1 MWSAWDGL
9 FAGHAWVLSVL
20 LAVCVLVVL
29 HLLAV
34 HRTAGLSL
42 VGAVIAALAAAG
54 VAAARGEPL
63 RYVAGVVLVAGGGV
77 AIAWATGR
85 SRRHRLARRSALAD
99 YEAGTAAVPLFAALA
114 ERDRLAAELH
124 DVAAHRL
131 TGVVVSAGAALRLGD
146 QEQTAAA
153 LRHAG
158 EAGRQAVR
166 ELERLTELGEYAARA
181 TFADIDELAAAHAVD
196 YRRTVDTAPVSS
208 TEAAYRV
215 VREALTNAA
224 RYAGGAVVRVRVE
237 GAFDRAKPPGGGRA
251 AHGDPLLTVTITD
264 DGGTAA
270 EPGLGTGHGLAGLA
284 ATVSAAGGTLSA
296 GPVGQD
302 SRGGAGWTV
311 RAQLPSATTPHIHRW
326 PLWRGMFALDYA
338 LVVLAIALSLGAS
351 LLSADA
357 PDSFGG
363 VLPAVPTVVLSGL
376 HAVPLGWRSRAP
388 GRALAAVLLAL
399 VLWQACDRAAWTQPP
414 VSDIFLVYGWVELTL
429 VYSAAVYLPFRRGLF
444 APLAVAATGGLALAG
459 GRGIT
464 GSRVG
469 AWAVLTC
476 VLALPAFAV
485 WSWGRRTARRRDRL
499 RAADARRR
507 VLLDGDADAAVH
519 EQRLRFATGLR
530 GTALRHAQAV
540 VAAAEAG
547 NLRTVREEAR
557 AGLTALRGLLSGLRG
572 HDSNDGRDEEDRRD
586 GRGSRDGEDAPPPTV
601 SGIAA
606 LAGRYGG
613 AVQYIGPRRPLP
625 AAVEVFAYR
634 IASTLMALG
643 VTLTVRRVHD
653 GVEVSGPA
661 PAVPGMERQL
671 RAIADAA
678 GGTLSTTDRGAVRVW
693 LPEVH
698 PWRSE

>member
-1 MWSAWDGL
+1 M
-9 FAGHAWVLSVL
+9 VLSVL
-20 LAVCVLVVL
+20 AAVSVLVVL

-34 HRTAGLSL
+34 HRTAGPSL
-42 VGAVIAALAAAG
+42 VGAVIVTLAAAG

-63 RYVAGVVLVAGGGV
+63 HYVAGVVLMAGGGV

-85 SRRHRLARRSALAD
+85 SLRHRLAHRSALAD
-99 YEAGTAAVPLFAALA
+99 YEAGTVAVPLFAALA

-131 TGVVVSAGAALRLGD
+131 TGVVVSAGAALRLAN
-146 QEQTAAA
+146 QEQTGAA
-153 LRHAG
+153 LQHAG

-166 ELERLTELGEYAARA
+166 ELERLTKLGECAALA
-181 TFADIDELAAAHAVD
+181 TFADIDALAAAHAVD
-196 YRRTVDTAPVSS
+196 YRRTVDMAPASS
-208 TEAAYRV
+208 TDAAYRV

-237 GAFDRAKPPGGGRA
+237 GAFDRDEPAGGSRA
-251 AHGDPLLTVTITD
+251 AHGDPLLIVTITD
-264 DGGTAA
+264 DGGTAV
-270 EPGLGTGHGLAGLA
+270 EPGLGTGRGLAGLA
-284 ATVSAAGGTLSA
+284 ATVTAAGGTLSA

-302 SRGGAGWTV
+302 SQGGAGWSV
-311 RAQLPSATTPHIHRW
+311 RAQLPAAAAPHIRRW
-326 PLWRGMFALDYA
+326 PRWRGMIALDYA

-351 LLSADA
+351 LLSADV

-388 GRALAAVLLAL
+388 GRALVAVLLAL
-399 VLWQACDRAAWTQPP
+399 VLWQACDRADWTQPP

-429 VYSAAVYLPFRRGLF
+429 VYSAGVYLTLRRGLF
-444 APLAVAATGGLALAG
+444 APLGVAAVGGLALAS

-464 GSRVG
+464 GSRVA
-469 AWAVLTC
+469 AWVVLTC
-476 VLALPAFAV
+476 MLALPAFAV

-519 EQRLRFATGLR
+519 EQRVRFATGLR

-572 HDSNDGRDEEDRRD
+572 RDNNDVSDGRDWEDD
-586 GRGSRDGEDAPPPTV
+586 PPPTT

-606 LAGRYGG
+606 LARRYGG
-613 AVQYIGPRRPLP
+613 AVHYIGPRRPLP
-625 AAVEVFAYR
+625 AVVEVFAYR
-634 IASTLMALG
+634 IASTLMAVG
-643 VTLTVRRVHD
+643 VALTVRRVHD

-661 PAVPGMERQL
+661 PAVPGVERQL

-693 LPEVH
+693 LPEVF

>member
-1 MWSAWDGL
+1 M
-9 FAGHAWVLSVL
+9 
-20 LAVCVLVVL
+20 LVVL

-34 HRTAGLSL
+34 HRTAGPSL
-42 VGAVIAALAAAG
+42 VGAVIATLAAAG
-54 VAAARGEPL
+54 VAAARGEPPH
-63 RYVAGVVLVAGGGV
+63 YVAGVVLMAGGAV

-85 SRRHRLARRSALAD
+85 SRRHRLAHRSALAD
-99 YEAGTAAVPLFAALA
+99 YEAGTPAVPLFAALA

-131 TGVVVSAGAALRLGD
+131 TGVVVSAGAALRLAD
-146 QEQTAAA
+146 QEQTGAA
-153 LRHAG
+153 LRHAS

-166 ELERLTELGEYAARA
+166 ELERLTGLGEYPALA
-181 TFADIDELAAAHAVD
+181 TFADIDALAAAHAVD
-196 YRRTVDTAPVSS
+196 YRRTVDMAPASS

-237 GAFDRAKPPGGGRA
+237 GAVESEAAVDRDESPEGNRA
-251 AHGDPLLTVTITD
+251 ADGDRLLVVTITD
-264 DGGTAA
+264 DGGTAV

-284 ATVSAAGGTLSA
+284 ATVTAAGGTLSA
-296 GPVGQD
+296 GPTGQD
-302 SRGGAGWTV
+302 SQGGAGWTV
-311 RAQLPSATTPHIHRW
+311 RAQLPAAAAPHIRRW
-326 PLWRGMFALDYA
+326 PRWRGMVAFDYA

-351 LLSADA
+351 LLSADV

-376 HAVPLGWRSRAP
+376 HAVPLGRRSRAP

-399 VLWQACDRAAWTQPP
+399 VLWLACDRAGWTQPP

-429 VYSAAVYLPFRRGLF
+429 VYSAGAYLPFRRGLF
-444 APLAVAATGGLALAG
+444 APLAVAAVGGLALAS

-464 GSRVG
+464 GSRAA

-476 VLALPAFAV
+476 MLALPAFAV
-485 WSWGRRTARRRDRL
+485 WSWGRRTARRHDRL
-499 RAADARRR
+499 RAADTQRRI
-507 VLLDGDADAAVH
+507 LLDGDADAAVH

-530 GTALRHAQAV
+530 HTALRHAQAV

-557 AGLTALRGLLSGLRG
+557 AGLTALRGLLSGLRER
-572 HDSNDGRDEEDRRD
+572 DSDDVSDGK
-586 GRGSRDGEDAPPPTV
+586 GGIGGIGGIDGEDAPPPTL

-606 LAGRYGG
+606 LARQYGG
-613 AVQYIGPRRPLP
+613 DVRYIGPRRPLP
-625 AAVEVFAYR
+625 AVVEVFAYR
-634 IASTLMALG
+634 IASTLMAVG

-661 PAVPGMERQL
+661 PAAVGVERQL
-671 RAIADAA
+671 RALADAA
-678 GGTLSTTDRGAVRVW
+678 GGILSTTDRGAVRVW
-693 LPEVH
+693 LPEVF